1 MSDFG
6 TRGPGSIPWWA
17 LIIYFFFYFVR
28 LVMQN
33 YFVQVLWNYINDK
46 KKLPSLTFQ
55 IELSLK
61 FVGEGLNL
69 ALLKDN

>member
-1 MSDFG
+1 
-6 TRGPGSIPWWA
+6 
-17 LIIYFFFYFVR
+17 
-28 LVMQN
+28 MQN
-33 YFVQVLWNYINDK
+33 YFVQVLWNYIND

-61 FVGEGLNL
+61 FVGEGLDL